1 MDNNDFYT
9 QLINANKYDKSGLF
23 NYIEIK
29 DTNLFYN
36 FYNGDWEICIKN
48 PGFTTLTRQGG
59 KLRQNENSMEF
70 TYLTNI
76 LKQVKS
82 RKIEQ
87 EMKETN
93 LPDEYLKEKINT
105 LRIWLFKLYCLY
117 KPIIKEYQMLQ
128 TGKAN
133 PGGFQSERKKCLAA
147 SLRAERIK
155 VTFRNGL
162 CTNVHSFSTRYYPM
176 PTNLINNTF
185 VDKINNSCIANRFEI
200 DKNENSELIFEK
212 GTVFETLRNIIIE
225 LLETHSKFKDFT
237 QGKGKRDS
245 YTPQILKS
253 FTGLYYLIKDYDLYI
268 LENKLP
274 TLPEELICKLLFG
287 DSKDKNIPILKD
299 KIKNFRNWEKNHK
312 TTFPITFLPD

>member
-1 MDNNDFYT
+1 
-9 QLINANKYDKSGLF
+9 
-23 NYIEIK
+23 
-29 DTNLFYN
+29 
-36 FYNGDWEICIKN
+36 
-48 PGFTTLTRQGG
+48 
-59 KLRQNENSMEF
+59 MEF
-70 TYLTNI
+70 IHLKNI
-76 LKQVKS
+76 LEQVES

-87 EMKETN
+87 EKN
-93 LPDEYLKEKINT
+93 DLPDEYLKEKINT